1 MLQREEAMEIMVLNR
16 QGLSRRRIAK
26 RLGIHRRTV
35 DRYLANGGE
44 RKPYDTRLRQ
54 SCLVPHR
61 ERILAWM
68 EEDAYSAVWMH
79 DRLLPMG
86 YRGSLR
92 TVQRFVRREGKKL
105 SCKAFLRFETEPGR
119 QAQVDF
125 GELAI
130 VDESGCKADKVY
142 LFLMVLGYSRKRYAE
157 LLWRPDL
164 PSFLEA
170 HQRAFG
176 FFGGVPTEILYD
188 CMKNV
193 VTRLGGREPR
203 WNETFFS
210 FALHEGFAPRLCPP
224 YASWVKGKVERPI
237 RFIREGFWRGY
248 AFRSV
253 AEANQDLLEWLV
265 AKEQVIHGTTHERI
279 HERFERERGLLGEL
293 PQTVFDTS
301 ARFFRTVGKDCCIPY
316 GCNRYMVPHWA
327 VGREVIVRV
336 RDGILRVFDGPELLV
351 SYPVHEGRG
360 HLVAHP
366 HLVEALKNDR
376 EQIRMKYRKPLHRSK
391 GAARTIGLF
400 DELAWQVM
408 VPKRDLGEYAVL
420 LGGGGA
426 HD

>member
-1 MLQREEAMEIMVLNR
+1 MEIMVLNR
-16 QGLSRRRIAK
+16 QGLSRRKIAK

-35 DRYLANGGE
+35 DRYLASGGE
-44 RKPYDTRLRQ
+44 RKGYDTKLRQ
-54 SCLVPHR
+54 SRLVPYR
-61 ERILAWM
+61 ERLLAWM

-92 TVQRFVRREGKKL
+92 TVQRFVQGEGKKL
-105 SCKAFLRFETEPGR
+105 SRKAFLRFETEPGR

-125 GELAI
+125 GELAV
-130 VDESGCKADKVY
+130 VDENGSKVDTLY

-176 FFGGVPTEILYD
+176 FFEGVPTEILYD

-193 VTRLGGREPR
+193 VTRLGGAEPK

-224 YASWVKGKVERPI
+224 FASWVKGKVERPI

-248 AFRSV
+248 RFRNLD
-253 AEANQDLLEWLV
+253 EANQDLLDWLV
-265 AKEQVIHGTTHERI
+265 AKEQGIHGTTHERI
-279 HERFERERGLLGEL
+279 DERFERERRLLGEL

-301 ARFFRTVGKDCCIPY
+301 ARFFRTVGKDCCISY
-316 GCNRYMVPHWA
+316 GCNRYMMPHRA

-336 RDGILRVFDGPELLV
+336 KEGILRVLDGPELLV
-351 SYPVHEGRG
+351 TYPVHEGKG

-366 HLVEALKNDR
+366 HLVQALKNDR
-376 EQIRMKYRKPLHRSK
+376 EQIRMKYHKPLHRGK

-408 VPKRDLGEYAVL
+408 VPKRDLGEYAAL
-420 LGGGGA
+420 LEGGA
-426 HD
+426 WS

>member
-1 MLQREEAMEIMVLNR
+1 MEIMVLKR
-16 QGLSRRRIAK
+16 QGLSRRKIAQ
-26 RLGIHRRTV
+26 RLGIHRKTV
-35 DRYLANGGE
+35 NQYLARGGE
-44 RKPYDTRLRQ
+44 HKAYDASSRQ
-54 SCLVPHR
+54 SLLVPYR
-61 ERILAWM
+61 ERILGWM

-79 DRLLPMG
+79 DRLVPQG

-105 SCKAFLRFETEPGR
+105 SRKAFLRFETEPGR

-130 VDESGCKADKVY
+130 VDESGCKADRIY

-170 HQRAFG
+170 HQRAFR

-193 VTRLGGREPR
+193 VTRLGGTEPK

-248 AFRSV
+248 AFGGV
-253 AEANQDLLEWLV
+253 PEANRDLLDWLV
-265 AKEQVIHGTTHERI
+265 AKEQLIHGTTHERI
-279 HERFERERGLLGEL
+279 DERFERERGLLGEL

-301 ARFFRTVGKDCCIPY
+301 VRFFRTVGKDCCIPY
-316 GCNRYMVPHWA
+316 GCNRYMAPHRA

-336 RDGILRVFDGPELLV
+336 KDGILRVFDGSELLV
-351 SYPVHEGRG
+351 TYPVREGRG

-366 HLVEALKNDR
+366 HLVQALKNDR
-376 EQIRMKYRKPLHRSK
+376 EQIRMKYHKPLHRGK

-400 DELAWQVM
+400 DELTWQVM